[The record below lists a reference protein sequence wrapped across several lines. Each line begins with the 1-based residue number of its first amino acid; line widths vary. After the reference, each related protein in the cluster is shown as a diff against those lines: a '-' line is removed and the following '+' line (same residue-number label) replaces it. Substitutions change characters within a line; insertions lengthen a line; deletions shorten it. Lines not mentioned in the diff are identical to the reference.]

1 MCVLCLPTSEEVC
14 ISRLESLR
22 GPPQQLL
29 VQGPDPVVPVL
40 VVQPTEEEAVVTHLE
55 PNTQEQGIIQLP
67 KHNTKRTHA
76 RAHARMHTRTHTRA
90 HARVIKEQVR
100 ARASCSG
107 VVECRSYNG
116 LYLICAYKYA
126 HRHTTDLHNTLYSI

>member
-1 MCVLCLPTSEEVC
+1 MKEQFNLISNARWRGLLNGHDSIIGSRHSVCVLCLSTSEEVC
-14 ISRLESLR
+14 IRRLEALR

-67 KHNTKRTHA
+67 KHNTKRTHTNAHA
-76 RAHARMHTRTHTRA
+76 RAHAHTH
-90 HARVIKEQVR
+90 
-100 ARASCSG
+100 
-107 VVECRSYNG
+107 
-116 LYLICAYKYA
+116 
-126 HRHTTDLHNTLYSI
+126 